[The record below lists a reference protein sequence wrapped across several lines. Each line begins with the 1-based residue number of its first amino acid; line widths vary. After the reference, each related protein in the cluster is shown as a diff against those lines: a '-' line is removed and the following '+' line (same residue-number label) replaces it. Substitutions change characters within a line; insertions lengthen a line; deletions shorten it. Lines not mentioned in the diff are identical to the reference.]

1 MGYGDNR
8 YGGGN
13 DRQGGSDRWQGRDQG
28 GSRWERERGSYGDWG
43 SDRGRGGNRGSGNED
58 RGFFERAADQA
69 RSWFSDDD
77 DRGDRGQRMS
87 GQGGGQGS
95 DWGRGGASF
104 GGGFGNQRG
113 WSDQHYDRQYGPEQG
128 RSQSGDRDRGQQE
141 GYTGGGGNRSSWGGG
156 GGGPEL
162 FGGSGFGGLD
172 DHGRR
177 FDRIDPGHVGAQGA
191 HPMSAPVDSGY
202 GGGAGISPG
211 GGAGSS
217 AARYAAIGMGGERH
231 IDKAKLLGDDRGG
244 AGQGSYGSRGGYG
257 GGHHDP
263 NYSEWRQRQ
272 IEQLDRDYHDY
283 RQEHQSK
290 FEQDF
295 GGWREKRQTQRQH
308 LGRVTEHMEVVGSD
322 GERIGTVDKVRDGR
336 IILTKNDPNAGGVHH
351 SIPCSWIESVDE
363 RVTVNKT
370 AQQAVSQWESE
381 EQNRALFERG
391 DEGSGGPHMLNRSF
405 SNTYSDDD
413 K

>member
-8 YGGGN
+8 NG
-13 DRQGGSDRWQGRDQG
+13 DDRWQGRGEG
-28 GSRWERERGSYGDWG
+28 GGRWERERSSYGDWG
-43 SDRGRGGNRGSGNED
+43 SDRERGGSNHGSGNED

-77 DRGDRGQRMS
+77 DRGRQRM
-87 GQGGGQGS
+87 GGGQGS
-95 DWGRGGASF
+95 DGGRGGASF

-128 RSQSGDRDRGQQE
+128 RGRDRDE
-141 GYTGGGGNRSSWGGG
+141 SYAGGGGNRSSWGGG

-162 FGGSGFGGLD
+162 FGGSGFGGPED
-172 DHGRR
+172 NGRR

-202 GGGAGISPG
+202 GAGAGISPG

-217 AARYAAIGMGGERH
+217 AARYAAMGGGVGERH
-231 IDKAKLLGDDRGG
+231 IDKARLLGEDRGG
-244 AGQGSYGSRGGYG
+244 SRQGFGGT
-257 GGHHDP
+257 HHDP
-263 NYSEWRQRQ
+263 HYSEWRQRQ
-272 IEQLDRDYHDY
+272 IEQLDREYEEY
-283 RQEHQSK
+283 RREHQSR

-308 LGRVTEHMEVVGSD
+308 LRRATEHMEVLGSD
-322 GERIGTVDKVRDGR
+322 GQHIGTVDKISGDR
-336 IILTKNDPNAGGVHH
+336 IILTKSDPNAGGIHH

-370 AQQAVSQWESE
+370 AEQAMQAWQSE

-391 DEGSGGPHMLNRSF
+391 DEGSEGPHMLNRSF
-405 SNTYSDDD
+405 SNTYTDRDD
-413 K
+413 